1 MNSWVSRR
9 VAGTA
14 RRAEGMLG
22 LMENQVHLKVGHHRS
37 IKQPVDLLNY
47 LRKDWVFSFS

>member
-1 MNSWVSRR
+1 M
-9 VAGTA
+9 AGTA

-22 LMENQVHLKVGHHRS
+22 LMENQVHLKVGHHQS
-37 IKQPVDLLNY
+37 IMQLVDLLNY